1 MLPPLKFL
9 KARGPHYIFK
19 AIEECSSMNSSLI
32 SSLEMNFHKNFFKFK
47 IPNSIWIRLDRFNET
62 HWADRQGNKIILYNV
77 TQPMFN
83 GFRISNTAGNFNPG
97 NFLKISLSW
106 MIRPDQII
114 VPVRF
119 STDRTVVREFGRI
132 IIRSG
137 PWSGD
142 NLGYLIFW

>member
-47 IPNSIWIRLDRFNET
+47 FPNSIWIRLDRFNET
-62 HWADRQGNKIILYNV
+62 HWADRKGNKIILYNV

-83 GFRISNTAGNFNPG
+83 GFHISSTAGNFNPG
-97 NFLKISLSW
+97 KIFKISPSW
-106 MIRPDQII
+106 MIGSDQK
-114 VPVRF
+114 PYRSDLYGPYGGPKF
-119 STDRTVVREFGRI
+119 RSDFYLARSVVRRQ
-132 IIRSG
+132 S
-137 PWSGD
+137 
-142 NLGYLIFW
+142 